1 MEALEGLGINPGF
14 LLSQVVNFLILFAGL
29 YFLLWKPILKMLDER
44 KERIQ
49 QGLEDAERAREER
62 DRAQAEFNKRLE
74 EAAQERER
82 IIARAREEAQGER
95 KAILAE
101 AEQEAERVL
110 IGAREEAQLE
120 RERILEELRGQ
131 VALLG
136 IAAANRLIG
145 EALDEE
151 RQRRLVDEFFSGIS
165 AGRVQ
170 IIDEAEL
177 AVGEAKAQV
186 TTALPLS
193 EEEKA
198 TLASNLTARLGI
210 EPQLEFDVDPAILG
224 GLVLKVGDRV
234 IDGSV
239 AGKLGALRER
249 LA

>member
-1 MEALEGLGINPGF
+1 MDILERLGINPGF

-29 YFLLWKPILKMLDER
+29 YFLLWKPILKMFDQR

-49 QGLEDAERAREER
+49 QGLEDADRAREER
-62 DRAQAEFNKRLE
+62 ERAEAEFNKRLE

-82 IIARAREEAQGER
+82 IIARAREKAQGER
-95 KAILAE
+95 KTILAQ
-101 AEQEAERVL
+101 AEQEAQGVL
-110 IGAREEAQLE
+110 VGAREEAESE

-131 VALLG
+131 VGLLA
-136 IAAANRLIG
+136 IAAAKRLIG

-151 RQRRLVDEFFSGIS
+151 RQRRLVDEFFTGIS

-177 AVGEAKAQV
+177 AVGETKAQV
-186 TTALPLS
+186 TSALPLS

-198 TLASNLTARLGI
+198 TLASNLAAQLGA
-210 EPQLEFDVDPAILG
+210 EPEMEFEVDPAILG
-224 GLVLKVGDRV
+224 GLLLKVGDRV

>member
-1 MEALEGLGINPGF
+1 MEALEGLGINPAF

-29 YFLLWKPILKMLDER
+29 YFLLWKPILKMLDQR
-44 KERIQ
+44 KERIHQ
-49 QGLEDAERAREER
+49 AMEDAERAREER
-62 DRAQAEFNKRLE
+62 ERAQAEFNKRLD

-82 IIARAREEAQGER
+82 IIAQAREEAQEER

-101 AEQEAERVL
+101 AEQETQR
-110 IGAREEAQLE
+110 ISIRAREEAQSE
-120 RERILEELRGQ
+120 GERILEEVRGQ
-131 VALLG
+131 VAALA

-151 RQRRLVDEFFSGIS
+151 RQRRLVDEFFTGIS

-177 AVGEAKAQV
+177 AAGDTKARV
-186 TTALPLS
+186 TSALPLT

-198 TLASNLTARLGI
+198 TLASNLAAQLGAQP
-210 EPQLEFDVDPAILG
+210 EMEFDVDPAILG

-239 AGKLGALRER
+239 AGKLETLRER

>member
-1 MEALEGLGINPGF
+1 MEALQGLGINPGF

-29 YFLLWKPILKMLDER
+29 YFLLWKPILKMLDQR

-49 QGLEDAERAREER
+49 QALEDAERAREER
-62 DRAQAEFNKRLE
+62 ERAQAEFDKRLE

-82 IIARAREEAQGER
+82 IIAQAREEAQEER

-101 AEQEAERVL
+101 AEREAQKVL
-110 IGAREEAQLE
+110 IGAREEAQSE
-120 RERILEELRGQ
+120 GERILEKVRGQ
-131 VALLG
+131 VALLA

-151 RQRRLVDEFFSGIS
+151 RQRRLVDEFFTGIS

-177 AVGEAKAQV
+177 AVGDTKARV
-186 TTALPLS
+186 TSALPLT

-198 TLASNLTARLGI
+198 TLASNLAAQLGA
-210 EPQLEFDVDPAILG
+210 EPEMEFDVDPAILG
-224 GLVLKVGDRV
+224 GLVLRVGDRV

-239 AGKLGALRER
+239 AGKLETLRER

>member
-1 MEALEGLGINPGF
+1 LEALEGLGINPGF

-49 QGLEDAERAREER
+49 QGLEDAERAKEER
-62 DRAQAEFNKRLE
+62 ERAQAEFDKRLE

-82 IIARAREEAQGER
+82 IIARAREEAQEER

-101 AEQEAERVL
+101 AEQEAERAL
-110 IGAREEAQLE
+110 IEAREEAQLE

-131 VALLG
+131 VAVLA

-177 AVGEAKAQV
+177 AVGDTNARV
-186 TTALPLS
+186 TSALPLT

-198 TLASNLTARLGI
+198 TLASNLAARLGT

-239 AGKLGALRER
+239 AGKLEALRER
-249 LA
+249 LV

>member
-29 YFLLWKPILKMLDER
+29 YFLLWKPILKMLDQR

-49 QGLEDAERAREER
+49 QGLEDAQRAREER
-62 DRAQAEFNKRLE
+62 ERAQAEFDKRVE
-74 EAAQERER
+74 EAAQESER
-82 IIARAREEAQGER
+82 IIARAREEAQEER

-101 AEQEAERVL
+101 AEQEAERRL
-110 IGAREEAQLE
+110 IRAREEAQSE
-120 RERILEELRGQ
+120 GERILEELRGQ
-131 VALLG
+131 VAVLA

-151 RQRRLVDEFFSGIS
+151 RQRRLVEEFFSGIS

-170 IIDEAEL
+170 ILDEAEL
-177 AVGEAKAQV
+177 AVGETKAQV
-186 TTALPLS
+186 TSALPLS

-198 TLASNLTARLGI
+198 TLASNLAAQLGA
-210 EPQLEFDVDPAILG
+210 EPEMEFDVDPAILG

>member
-29 YFLLWKPILKMLDER
+29 YFLLWKPILKMLDQR

-62 DRAQAEFNKRLE
+62 ERAEAEFNKRLE
-74 EAAQERER
+74 EAAQERKG
-82 IIARAREEAQGER
+82 IIAQAADEAQEKR
-95 KAILAE
+95 KAIVAE
-101 AEQEAERVL
+101 AEQEAEKVL
-110 IGAREEAQLE
+110 TEAREEAQSE
-120 RERILEELRGQ
+120 RKRILEDLRGQ
-131 VALLG
+131 VALLA

-151 RQRRLVDEFFSGIS
+151 RQRRLVDEFFTGIS

-177 AVGEAKAQV
+177 AIGDTKARV
-186 TTALPLS
+186 TSALPLT

-198 TLASNLTARLGI
+198 TLASSLADRLGT

-239 AGKLGALRER
+239 VGKLETLRQR

>member
-1 MEALEGLGINPGF
+1 LEALEGLGINPGF

-29 YFLLWKPILKMLDER
+29 YFLLWKPILKMLDQR

-62 DRAQAEFNKRLE
+62 ERAQAEFNKRLA
-74 EAAQERER
+74 EAAQEREK
-82 IIARAREEAQGER
+82 IIAQAKEEAQEER
-95 KAILAE
+95 KAILAQ
-101 AEQEAERVL
+101 AEQEAERAL
-110 IGAREEAQLE
+110 IEAREEAQLE
-120 RERILEELRGQ
+120 GERILEELRGQ
-131 VALLG
+131 VAVLA

-151 RQRRLVDEFFSGIS
+151 RQRRLVDEFFTGIS
-165 AGRVQ
+165 AGRVE

-177 AVGEAKAQV
+177 AVGDTKAQV
-186 TTALPLS
+186 TSALPLS

-198 TLASNLTARLGI
+198 TLASNLAAQLGA
-210 EPQLEFDVDPAILG
+210 EPEIEFDVDPAILG

>member
-1 MEALEGLGINPGF
+1 MEALEALGINPGF

-29 YFLLWKPILKMLDER
+29 YFLLWKPILKMFDQR

-62 DRAQAEFNKRLE
+62 ERAEAEFTKRVE

-198 TLASNLTARLGI
+198 TLASNLAARLGI

>member
-1 MEALEGLGINPGF
+1 MEALEGLGINPIF
-14 LLSQVVNFLILFAGL
+14 LLSQIVNFLILFAGL
-29 YFLLWKPILKMLDER
+29 YFLLWKPILKMLDQR

-62 DRAQAEFNKRLE
+62 ERAQAEFDKRVE
-74 EAAQERER
+74 EATQERER
-82 IIARAREEAQGER
+82 IIARAREEAQEER

-101 AEQEAERVL
+101 AEQEAERRL
-110 IGAREEAQLE
+110 IGAREEAQSE
-120 RERILEELRGQ
+120 RGRILEELRGQ
-131 VALLG
+131 VALLA

-145 EALDEE
+145 QALDEE
-151 RQRRLVDEFFSGIS
+151 RQRRLVAEFFTGIS

-170 IIDEAEL
+170 ILDEAEL
-177 AVGEAKAQV
+177 AVGEAKARV
-186 TTALPLS
+186 TSALPLT
-193 EEEKA
+193 EEANA
-198 TLASNLTARLGI
+198 TLASNLVAQLGT

-239 AGKLGALRER
+239 AGKLGVLRER

>member
-1 MEALEGLGINPGF
+1 MGALEGLGINPGF

-29 YFLLWKPILKMLDER
+29 YFLLWKPILKMLDQR

-49 QGLEDAERAREER
+49 QALEDAERAREER
-62 DRAQAEFNKRLE
+62 EQAQAEFNRRLE
-74 EAAQERER
+74 EAARERER
-82 IIARAREEAQGER
+82 IVARAREEAQEVR
-95 KAILAE
+95 EAILAE
-101 AEQEAERVL
+101 AEKEAKRRL

-120 RERILEELRGQ
+120 RDRILKELRGQ
-131 VALLG
+131 VAVLA

-151 RQRRLVDEFFSGIS
+151 RQRRLVDEFFSSIS
-165 AGRVQ
+165 AGRVE

-177 AVGEAKAQV
+177 AVGETKAQV
-186 TTALPLS
+186 TSALPLS

-198 TLASNLTARLGI
+198 VLFSNLAARLGT

>member
-1 MEALEGLGINPGF
+1 LEALEGLGINPGF

-62 DRAQAEFNKRLE
+62 ERAQAEFDKRVE
-74 EAAQERER
+74 EAGQERER
-82 IIARAREEAQGER
+82 IIARAREEAREER

-101 AEQEAERVL
+101 AEEEAKRVL
-110 IGAREEAQLE
+110 IGAREETQLE
-120 RERILEELRGQ
+120 RERILEALRGQ
-131 VALLG
+131 VAVLA

-151 RQRRLVDEFFSGIS
+151 RQRRLVDEFFSAIS

-177 AVGEAKAQV
+177 AVGETKAQV

-198 TLASNLTARLGI
+198 MLASNLTARLGT
-210 EPQLEFDVDPAILG
+210 EPQLEFEVDPAILG

-239 AGKLGALRER
+239 ASKLGTLRER

>member
-1 MEALEGLGINPGF
+1 LDILERLGINPAF

-29 YFLLWKPILKMLDER
+29 YFLLWKPILKMFDQR

-62 DRAQAEFNKRLE
+62 ERAEAEFDKRLE

-82 IIARAREEAQGER
+82 IIARATDEAQEER
-95 KAILAE
+95 KAMLAQAEQDAEKVLIEAGEE
-101 AEQEAERVL
+101 AES
-110 IGAREEAQLE
+110 E
-120 RERILEELRGQ
+120 RERILEDLRGQ
-131 VALLG
+131 VAVLA

-151 RQRRLVDEFFSGIS
+151 RQRRLVDEFFTGIS

-177 AVGEAKAQV
+177 AVGERKAQV
-186 TTALPLS
+186 TSALPLS

-198 TLASNLTARLGI
+198 TLASNLAAQLGA
-210 EPQLEFDVDPAILG
+210 EPEMEFEVDPAILG

-234 IDGSV
+234 IDGSA

>member
-1 MEALEGLGINPGF
+1 

-29 YFLLWKPILKMLDER
+29 YFLLWKPILKMFDQR

-62 DRAQAEFNKRLE
+62 ERAQAEFNKRVE

-82 IIARAREEAQGER
+82 IIARATDEAQEER
-95 KAILAE
+95 KGILAQ
-101 AEQEAERVL
+101 AEQEAERRLV
-110 IGAREEAQLE
+110 GAREEAESE
-120 RERILEELRGQ
+120 RERILEDLRGQ
-131 VALLG
+131 VAVLA

-151 RQRRLVDEFFSGIS
+151 RQRRLVDEFFTGIS

-177 AVGEAKAQV
+177 AVGERKAQV
-186 TTALPLS
+186 TSALPLS

-198 TLASNLTARLGI
+198 TLVSNLAAQLGA
-210 EPQLEFDVDPAILG
+210 EPEMEFEVDPAILG

-234 IDGSV
+234 IDGSA
-239 AGKLGALRER
+239 AGKLGTLRER

>member
-29 YFLLWKPILKMLDER
+29 YFLLWKPILKMLDQR

-62 DRAQAEFNKRLE
+62 ERAQSEFDKRLE
-74 EAAQERER
+74 EAAQEREK
-82 IIARAREEAQGER
+82 IIARAKEEAQEER
-95 KAILAE
+95 KAIVAE

-110 IGAREEAQLE
+110 IGAREEAQSE
-120 RERILEELRGQ
+120 GERILEELRGQ
-131 VALLG
+131 IAVLA

-165 AGRVQ
+165 AARVQ

-186 TTALPLS
+186 TSALPLS

-198 TLASNLTARLGI
+198 VLLSNLTARLGT
-210 EPQLEFDVDPAILG
+210 EPQLKFDVDPAILG

-249 LA
+249 LV

>member
-49 QGLEDAERAREER
+49 QGLEDAERAKEER
-62 DRAQAEFNKRLE
+62 ERAQAEFDKRLE

-82 IIARAREEAQGER
+82 IIARAREEAQEER

-101 AEQEAERVL
+101 AEQEAERAL
-110 IGAREEAQLE
+110 IEAREEAQLE

-131 VALLG
+131 VAVLA

-177 AVGEAKAQV
+177 AVGDTNARV
-186 TTALPLS
+186 TSALPLT

-198 TLASNLTARLGI
+198 TLASNLAARLGT

-239 AGKLGALRER
+239 AGKLEALRER
-249 LA
+249 LV

>member
-1 MEALEGLGINPGF
+1 MEALGGLGINPSF

-29 YFLLWKPILKMLDER
+29 YFLLWKPILKMFDQR

-62 DRAQAEFNKRLE
+62 ERAEAEFDKRVE

-82 IIARAREEAQGER
+82 IIARATDEAQEQRKSILAQAEQDAEKVLIEAGEEAES
-95 KAILAE
+95 
-101 AEQEAERVL
+101 
-110 IGAREEAQLE
+110 E

-131 VALLG
+131 VAVLA

-151 RQRRLVDEFFSGIS
+151 RQRRLVDEFFTGIS

-177 AVGEAKAQV
+177 AVGERKAQV
-186 TTALPLS
+186 TSALPLS

-198 TLASNLTARLGI
+198 TLASNLAAQLGA
-210 EPQLEFDVDPAILG
+210 EPEMEFEVDPAILG

-234 IDGSV
+234 IDGSA

>member
-1 MEALEGLGINPGF
+1 LEALEGLGINPGF

-29 YFLLWKPILKMLDER
+29 YFLLWKPILKMLDQR

-62 DRAQAEFNKRLE
+62 ERAEAEFDKRVE
-74 EAAQERER
+74 EAGQERER
-82 IIARAREEAQGER
+82 IIARAREEAQEER

-101 AEQEAERVL
+101 AEQEAQRVL
-110 IGAREEAQLE
+110 IGAREEAQME
-120 RERILEELRGQ
+120 GERILEELRGQ
-131 VALLG
+131 VAVLA

-177 AVGEAKAQV
+177 AVGEAKARV
-186 TTALPLS
+186 TSALPLT

-198 TLASNLTARLGI
+198 TLASNLAAQLGTQ
-210 EPQLEFDVDPAILG
+210 PQLKFDVDPAILG

-239 AGKLGALRER
+239 AGKLGVLRER

>member
-29 YFLLWKPILKMLDER
+29 YFLLWKPILKMLDQR

-62 DRAQAEFNKRLE
+62 EQSQAEFNKRLE

-82 IIARAREEAQGER
+82 IIARAKEEAQEER

-101 AEQEAERVL
+101 AEQGAKRML
-110 IGAREEAQLE
+110 IGAREEAQSE
-120 RERILEELRGQ
+120 GERILGEVRSQ
-131 VALLG
+131 VAVLA

-151 RQRRLVDEFFSGIS
+151 RQRRLVDEFFTGIS
-165 AGRVQ
+165 AGHVQ

-177 AVGEAKAQV
+177 AIGDTKARV
-186 TTALPLS
+186 TSALPLS

-198 TLASNLTARLGI
+198 VLLGNLTARLGT

>member
-1 MEALEGLGINPGF
+1 MEKLAGLGINPGF

-29 YFLLWKPILKMLDER
+29 YFLLWKPILKMLDQR

-62 DRAQAEFNKRLE
+62 ERAGAEFNKRIE
-74 EAAQERER
+74 EAGQEKKR
-82 IIARAREEAQGER
+82 IIAQAADEAREERKAIVAQAEQEAEKVLTEAREEAQSER
-95 KAILAE
+95 K
-101 AEQEAERVL
+101 RVL
-110 IGAREEAQLE
+110 ED
-120 RERILEELRGQ
+120 LRGQ
-131 VALLG
+131 VALLA

-151 RQRRLVDEFFSGIS
+151 RQRRLVDEFFTGIS

-177 AVGEAKAQV
+177 AVSDTKARV
-186 TTALPLS
+186 TSALPLT

-198 TLASNLTARLGI
+198 TLAKNLAARLGR

-239 AGKLGALRER
+239 VGKLETLRQR
-249 LA
+249 LV

>member
-1 MEALEGLGINPGF
+1 MEALEGLGINPIF
-14 LLSQVVNFLILFAGL
+14 LLSQIVNFLILFAGL
-29 YFLLWKPILKMLDER
+29 YLLLWKPILKMLDQR

-49 QGLEDAERAREER
+49 QGLEDAQRAREER
-62 DRAQAEFNKRLE
+62 ERAQAEFDKRVE
-74 EAAQERER
+74 EATQERER
-82 IIARAREEAQGER
+82 IIARAREEAQEER

-101 AEQEAERVL
+101 AEQEAERRL
-110 IGAREEAQLE
+110 IRAREEAQSE
-120 RERILEELRGQ
+120 GERILEQLRGQ
-131 VALLG
+131 VAVLA

-151 RQRRLVDEFFSGIS
+151 RQRRLVEEFFSGIS

-170 IIDEAEL
+170 ILDEAEL
-177 AVGEAKAQV
+177 AVGETTAQV
-186 TTALPLS
+186 TSALPLS

-198 TLASNLTARLGI
+198 TLASNLAAQLGA
-210 EPQLEFDVDPAILG
+210 EPEMEFDVDPAILG

>member
-1 MEALEGLGINPGF
+1 MDALEGLGINPTF
-14 LLSQVVNFLILFAGL
+14 LLSQIVNFLILFAGL
-29 YFLLWKPILKMLDER
+29 YFLLWKPILKMLDQR

-62 DRAQAEFNKRLE
+62 ERAQAEFNKRLE

-82 IIARAREEAQGER
+82 IITRAREEAQEER

-110 IGAREEAQLE
+110 IGAREEAQSE
-120 RERILEELRGQ
+120 RGRILEALRGQ
-131 VALLG
+131 VAVLA

-151 RQRRLVDEFFSGIS
+151 RQRRLVAEFFSGIS

-177 AVGEAKAQV
+177 AVGEAKTRV
-186 TTALPLS
+186 TSALPLS
-193 EEEKA
+193 EDEKA
-198 TLASNLTARLGI
+198 TLASNLAAQLGT

-249 LA
+249 LM

>member
-29 YFLLWKPILKMLDER
+29 YFLLWKPILKMLDQR

-62 DRAQAEFNKRLE
+62 ERAQAEFDRRLE
-74 EAAQERER
+74 EAAQEREM
-82 IIARAREEAQGER
+82 IIARAREEAQEER

-101 AEQEAERVL
+101 AEQEAKRAL

-120 RERILEELRGQ
+120 RERILEDLRGQ
-131 VALLG
+131 VAVLA

-151 RQRRLVDEFFSGIS
+151 RQRRLVDEFFTGIS

-177 AVGEAKAQV
+177 AVGEKKAQV
-186 TTALPLS
+186 TSALPFS

-198 TLASNLTARLGI
+198 TLASNLAARLGT

-239 AGKLGALRER
+239 AGKLEALRER

>member
-1 MEALEGLGINPGF
+1 MEALQGLGINPAF
-14 LLSQVVNFLILFAGL
+14 LLSQIVNFLILFAGL
-29 YFLLWKPILKMLDER
+29 YFLLWKPILKMLDQR

-49 QGLEDAERAREER
+49 QGLEDAERAKEEKE
-62 DRAQAEFNKRLE
+62 RAEAEFNKRLE

-95 KAILAE
+95 KAIVAE

-110 IGAREEAQLE
+110 VGAREEARSE
-120 RERILEELRGQ
+120 GERILEELRGQ
-131 VALLG
+131 VALLAL
-136 IAAANRLIG
+136 AAANRLIG

-151 RQRRLVDEFFSGIS
+151 RQRRLVDEFFTGIS

-177 AVGEAKAQV
+177 AVGEAKARV
-186 TTALPLS
+186 TSALPLS
-193 EEEKA
+193 AKEKA
-198 TLASNLTARLGI
+198 TLASNLAAQLGA
-210 EPQLEFDVDPAILG
+210 EPEVEFDVDPAILG

>member
-1 MEALEGLGINPGF
+1 MEALEGLGINPAF

-29 YFLLWKPILKMLDER
+29 YFLLWKPILKMLDQR

-62 DRAQAEFNKRLE
+62 ERADAEFNKRLE

-249 LA
+249 LR

>member
-1 MEALEGLGINPGF
+1 MEALGGLGINPSF

-29 YFLLWKPILKMLDER
+29 YFLLWKPILKMFDQR

-62 DRAQAEFNKRLE
+62 ERAEAEFDKRVE

-82 IIARAREEAQGER
+82 IIARATDEAQEER
-95 KAILAE
+95 KSILAQ
-101 AEQEAERVL
+101 AEQDAEKVL
-110 IGAREEAQLE
+110 IGAREEAQSE

-131 VALLG
+131 VAVLA

-151 RQRRLVDEFFSGIS
+151 RQRRLVDEFFTGIS

-177 AVGEAKAQV
+177 AVGERKAQV
-186 TTALPLS
+186 TSALPLS

-198 TLASNLTARLGI
+198 TLASNLAAQLGA
-210 EPQLEFDVDPAILG
+210 EPEMEFEVDPAILG

-234 IDGSV
+234 IDGSA

>member
-1 MEALEGLGINPGF
+1 LDILERLGINPAF

-29 YFLLWKPILKMLDER
+29 YFLLWKPILKMFDQR

-49 QGLEDAERAREER
+49 QSLEDAEQAREER
-62 DRAQAEFNKRLE
+62 ERAEAEFNKRLE

-82 IIARAREEAQGER
+82 ILAQAREEAQEER

-101 AEQEAERVL
+101 AEQEAQRVL
-110 IGAREEAQLE
+110 IGAREEAQSE
-120 RERILEELRGQ
+120 RESILEELRGQ
-131 VALLG
+131 VAVLA

-145 EALDEE
+145 EALDEG
-151 RQRRLVDEFFSGIS
+151 RQRRLIDEFFTGIS

-177 AVGEAKAQV
+177 AVGEKKAQV
-186 TTALPLS
+186 TSALPLS

-198 TLASNLTARLGI
+198 MLASNLAAHLGA
-210 EPQLEFDVDPAILG
+210 EPEMEFDVDPAILG

-234 IDGSV
+234 IDGSA

>member
-1 MEALEGLGINPGF
+1 LDALEGLGINPTF
-14 LLSQVVNFLILFAGL
+14 LLSQIVNFLILFAGL
-29 YFLLWKPILKMLDER
+29 YFLLWKPILKMLDQR

-62 DRAQAEFNKRLE
+62 ERAQAEFNKRLE

-82 IIARAREEAQGER
+82 IITRAREEAQEER

-110 IGAREEAQLE
+110 IGAREEAQSE
-120 RERILEELRGQ
+120 RGRILEALRGQ
-131 VALLG
+131 VAVLA

-151 RQRRLVDEFFSGIS
+151 RQRRLVAEFFSGIS

-177 AVGEAKAQV
+177 AVGEAKTRV
-186 TTALPLS
+186 TSALPLS
-193 EEEKA
+193 EDEKA
-198 TLASNLTARLGI
+198 TLASNLAAQLGT

-249 LA
+249 LM